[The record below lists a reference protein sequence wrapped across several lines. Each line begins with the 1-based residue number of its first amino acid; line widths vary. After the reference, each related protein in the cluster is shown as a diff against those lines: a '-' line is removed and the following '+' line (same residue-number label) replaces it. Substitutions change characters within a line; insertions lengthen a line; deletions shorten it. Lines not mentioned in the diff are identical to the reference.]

1 MARLFGDILE
11 CAILRKRNKLQLAAG
26 MVKRQSDEAR
36 TYTKCCQ
43 CKCPLTEDQV
53 YGEWDDYCI
62 DCRHEET
69 QH

>member
-1 MARLFGDILE
+1 
-11 CAILRKRNKLQLAAG
+11 
-26 MVKRQSDEAR
+26 
-36 TYTKCCQ
+36 
-43 CKCPLTEDQV
+43 LTEDQI